1 MHKQK
6 AGGAI
11 YQDAGKKRW
20 GGRRSGLVEEEICP
34 VMSAN
39 EDCGGAVTL
48 HLAATWEPRKGAAR
62 DGPVCACSD
71 NELGR

>member
-1 MHKQK
+1 MNAQAKRRGCHLSGRGKRK
-6 AGGAI
+6 GG
-11 YQDAGKKRW
+11 
-20 GGRRSGLVEEEICP
+20 GLVEEEICP

-62 DGPVCACSD
+62 DGPVCACTD